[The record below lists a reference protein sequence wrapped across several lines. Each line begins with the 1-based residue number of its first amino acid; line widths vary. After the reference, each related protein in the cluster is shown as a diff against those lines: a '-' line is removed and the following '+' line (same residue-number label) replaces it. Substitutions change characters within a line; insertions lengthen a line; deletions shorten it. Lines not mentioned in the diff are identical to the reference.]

1 MFSPSILDF
10 TSDQTHISN
19 FISSFSKSMTPFQS
33 TSSAHS
39 TVKFSEQ
46 ITIVTK
52 PVIYELDKPTRV
64 LSKLVQ
70 IILMGANAIN
80 SSKDDE
86 DNGLCIVKRH
96 SKRSAL
102 SSPYFLFLFFIF
114 IVVFFGSVKASQER
128 PETRVLIGM

>member
-1 MFSPSILDF
+1 
-10 TSDQTHISN
+10 
-19 FISSFSKSMTPFQS
+19 MTAFQS

-39 TVKFSEQ
+39 TVKFLEQ

-52 PVIYELDKPTRV
+52 PMIYKLNKPTRV
-64 LSKLVQ
+64 PSKLVQ

-80 SSKDDE
+80 SSKDDK

-102 SSPYFLFLFFIF
+102 SSPYFIFLSFIF

-128 PETRVLIGM
+128 PETRVLISM